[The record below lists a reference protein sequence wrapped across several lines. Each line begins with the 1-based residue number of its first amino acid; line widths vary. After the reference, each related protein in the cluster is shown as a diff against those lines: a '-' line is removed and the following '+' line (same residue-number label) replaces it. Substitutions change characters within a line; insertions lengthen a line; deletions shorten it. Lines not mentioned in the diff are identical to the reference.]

1 MANSGL
7 PQLYFCFPYRGVGG
21 ISLLFLRFA
30 EYLQRNQLAD
40 CTLVDYKDGFMARH
54 VTNSDVKVL
63 EYFDSEKEALIPDG
77 AIAIFQAM
85 TPWSIFPGL
94 QFESNVR
101 FLFWNCHP
109 FNLIPTLPGFR
120 QPMQRSEAIAKLFFS
135 TVLRGYASKMRRF
148 VDLLIGSDA
157 LVLMDQANLEV
168 TQNFLGAQIRK
179 PAFVPVAIESNTH
192 APLQGTQER
201 DFGKGL
207 RVTWLGRITDFKY
220 YPLVRCLEDLNA
232 LQPVLDLPVSVI
244 CIGEGDY
251 DQALSES
258 LKSLPNLSVHIVSH
272 IEPDELP
279 RFLLS
284 NTDLL
289 LGMGT
294 SALEAARLGIP
305 TLLLDASYGPLPP
318 TYKYKF
324 LYEQEGFTL
333 ASVMLKEKA
342 QRGGVA
348 LGGLI
353 QRLMHNFSDESQKTR
368 YYFAANH
375 EMSVCASKL
384 VDAALATRLTYS
396 ELNASGLLSRSL
408 PYRLFVACRAL
419 AQ

>member
-1 MANSGL
+1 M
-7 PQLYFCFPYRGVGG
+7 
-21 ISLLFLRFA
+21 LFLRFA
-30 EYLQRNQLAD
+30 EYLQRTQLAD

-77 AIAIFQAM
+77 GIAIFQAM

-94 QFESNVR
+94 RFENNVK

-120 QPMQRSEAIAKLFFS
+120 KPMQRSEAISKLFFS
-135 TVLRGYASKMRRF
+135 TVLRAYASKMSRF
-148 VDLLIGSDA
+148 IDLLTGSSA
-157 LVLMDQANLEV
+157 LVFMDQANLEV
-168 TQNFLGAQIRK
+168 TQSFLGVQIRK

-192 APLQGTQER
+192 APLQSTQKR
-201 DFGKGL
+201 NFKKGL

-220 YPLVRCLEDLNA
+220 FPLVRCLEDLNA
-232 LQPVLDLPVSVI
+232 LQPNLDLPVSVT

-251 DQALSES
+251 DQTLRKS
-258 LKSLPNLSVHIVSH
+258 LNSLPNLSVHIVSH

-279 RFLLS
+279 RFQMN

-333 ASVMLKEKA
+333 ASVMLKDKE
-342 QRGGVA
+342 QTGGVA
-348 LGGLI
+348 LSDLI
-353 QRLMHNFSDESQKTR
+353 QRLMDNFSDESQKAR
-368 YYFAANH
+368 DYFEANH
-375 EMSVCASKL
+375 EMSVCARKL

-408 PYRLFVACRAL
+408 PYRLLVALRAA

>member
-1 MANSGL
+1 M
-7 PQLYFCFPYRGVGG
+7 
-21 ISLLFLRFA
+21 LFLRFA

-63 EYFDSEKEALIPDG
+63 EYLDMENDVLIPG
-77 AIAIFQAM
+77 EAIAIFQAM

-94 QFESNVR
+94 RFEANVK

-120 QPMQRSEAIAKLFFS
+120 QPMQRSEKISKLFFS
-135 TVLRGYASKMRRF
+135 SVLRRYASNMKRF
-148 VDLLIGSDA
+148 IDLLVRSSG
-157 LVLMDQANLEV
+157 LVFMDQANLEV
-168 TQNFLGAQIRK
+168 TQSFLGVQIRK
-179 PAFVPVAIESNTH
+179 PTFVPVAIESNTH
-192 APLQGTQER
+192 APLQSTQKR
-201 DFGKGL
+201 DFEKGF

-220 YPLVRCLEDLNA
+220 FPLVRCLEELNA
-232 LQPVLDLPVSVI
+232 LQPNLDLPVSVT

-251 DQALSES
+251 DQTLRKS
-258 LKSLPNLSVHIVSH
+258 LNSLPNLSVHIVSH

-333 ASVMLKEKA
+333 ASVMLREKA

-348 LGGLI
+348 LGALI
-353 QRLMHNFSDESQKTR
+353 QRLMHDFSDESQRTR
-368 YYFAANH
+368 DYFAANH
-375 EMSVCASKL
+375 EMSVCAKKL

-408 PYRLFVACRAL
+408 PYRLFVALRAL
-419 AQ
+419 AR